1 MKFKNNDLNN
11 QIKILETQINKLKSQ
26 IQNYNSNNNINTVIP
41 EVVFQEL
48 V

>member
-11 QIKILETQINKLKSQ
+11 QIKTLETQINKLKSQ
-26 IQNYNSNNNINTVIP
+26 VQNYNSNNNINTVIP
-41 EVVFQEL
+41 EVVFHEL